1 MKYKKTNLLILGCA
15 FLLIG
20 IFTAKY
26 LEPIS
31 INYFLIFCLLS
42 LVFYRFRILFLV
54 VLVLASFFGGL
65 WRGGLLQQENAIY
78 NDYFGEKVTVTG
90 ISSEDGF
97 YSNGSQM
104 EFTIGSVKV
113 DGKPVPGKVKIK
125 GFGAPAVYRY
135 DLVEATGKLYPTVG
149 SRQATMSY
157 ADISV
162 LATTNSLIDNL
173 RTKFVVGVE
182 TALPE
187 PAASFAIGLLVG
199 QRSLLP
205 DYLME
210 ALTIVGLVHI
220 VAVSGYNLT
229 IIVNFVRRIGSKLS
243 RFQLLFVSLLL
254 IYGFILI
261 SGFSPSIVR
270 ASLVSLLSLVAWY
283 FGRKIRPA
291 LLILLVASITAFF
304 SPYYIWS
311 DIGWYLSFL
320 AFIGIL
326 IIAPML
332 VSLFKVKNNN
342 GFLAMAIE
350 SFSAQIMTTPLI
362 MMIFGRVS
370 IIGLLANVIVV
381 PLVPMAMFLSFIA
394 GVAGAAIPIL
404 APYLALPARILLNFI
419 ILITEKLAFVHGAYK
434 LISVSFIPMII
445 LYLSIFIIYIGL
457 RKRAQSVKI

>member
-15 FLLIG
+15 FLLIA

-31 INYFLIFCLLS
+31 INYFLIFCLLA
-42 LVFYRFRILFLV
+42 VIFYRFRILFLV

-97 YSNGSQM
+97 YTNGSQM
-104 EFTIGSVKV
+104 EFTIGSVKI

-135 DLVEATGKLYPTVG
+135 DFVEATGKLYPTVG

-157 ADISV
+157 ADITV
-162 LATTNSLIDNL
+162 IATTNSWVDNI
-173 RTKFVVGVE
+173 RTKFIIGIE
-182 TALPE
+182 SALPE
-187 PAASFAIGLLVG
+187 PAASFAIGILVG
-199 QRSLLP
+199 QRSMLPEYLL
-205 DYLME
+205 E
-210 ALTIVGLVHI
+210 ALTVVGLVHI

-229 IIVNFVRRIGSKLS
+229 IIVNFVKRIGYKLS
-243 RFQLLFVSLLL
+243 RFQLLATSLVL

-270 ASLVSLLSLVAWY
+270 ASLVSVFGLVAWY
-283 FGRKIRPA
+283 FGRKIRPW
-291 LLILLVASITAFF
+291 LLILLVASLTAIYN
-304 SPYYIWS
+304 PYYVWS

-326 IIAPML
+326 IIAPIL
-332 VSLFKVKNNN
+332 TQLLKIKNSIIN
-342 GFLAMAIE
+342 MAVE

-362 MMIFGRVS
+362 MMVFGRVS
-370 IIGLLANVIVV
+370 LIGLVANVIVV
-381 PLVPMAMFLSFIA
+381 PIVPLAMLLSFIA
-394 GVAGAAIPIL
+394 GISGVLLPFLSA
-404 APYLALPARILLNFI
+404 YLAIPARITLNFI
-419 ILITEKLAFVHGAYK
+419 IIITEKLATVPGAYK
-434 LISVSFIPMII
+434 LVSVSFVSMLI
-445 LYLSIFIIYIGL
+445 LYMAMFISYIGA
-457 RKRAQSVKI
+457 RKRLQSVKI